1 MMSSKHTDDP
11 EPLSSRGKSIITKSL
26 NIGVKKIKEPNIDI
40 LEKNIVVLKG
50 LGPFRESN
58 GMWMNEG
65 LSLSVNSI

>member
-40 LEKNIVVLKG
+40 
-50 LGPFRESN
+50 FRKKYCRTQRS
-58 GMWMNEG
+58 GTF
-65 LSLSVNSI
+65 SRK